1 MFVLAGM
8 NYRGIHLMYNNV
20 VDQNLDYSFPASS
33 TVGRRTSHIQYR
45 LTFIDYGWGL
55 RTAR

>member
-1 MFVLAGM
+1 MLAGM
-8 NYRGIHLMYNNV
+8 NYRGIHFMYNDV
-20 VDQNLDYSFPASS
+20 VEQNLDYSFPASS